1 MHCGSKVR
9 YFYREFDLL
18 FLFLRAVVNMTVIS
32 QDDHLTAGAW
42 AACGH
47 TPHSSEY
54 VALPDQPLPD
64 TDRNSLYPMLC
75 LELSLENF

>member
-1 MHCGSKVR
+1 
-9 YFYREFDLL
+9 
-18 FLFLRAVVNMTVIS
+18 MTVIS

-64 TDRNSLYPMLC
+64 TDRNSLYPILC
-75 LELSLENF
+75 LKLPLENF